1 MQVMINFADGVEFQR
16 LCEHYLGQRGEF
28 VQDFQVATAPG
39 QSDRMCIYNVPD
51 ESALSTW
58 IKLARPGWITT
69 TWSWYDPKKK
79 ESHDQN

>member
-1 MQVMINFADGVEFQR
+1 MQVMISFADGVEFQR
-16 LCEHYLGQRGEF
+16 LCEHYLGRRAEF
-28 VQDFQVATAPG
+28 IQDFTVATAPG
-39 QSDRMCIYNVPD
+39 ESDRCVIYQVPD

-58 IKLARPGWITT
+58 IKMARPNWITT